1 MANKS
6 AKIKAVSHKGGWFR
20 MYADIL
26 NDSKVQLIPDR
37 MFKFWVNCLALT
49 SEKRGYLPEPRD
61 IAFRLHLSLTEVE
74 DDLANMMT
82 HGLVE
87 AVSVDGKTKLQPHN
101 WFDWQPAPDPSRHRM
116 RRLRQSK
123 KSTSENGGDGD
134 VTVRDGA
141 VTGRVTKCAY
151 SKSQSELPRLQ
162 ERSIQEE
169 GDLDAHTGARSD
181 DEVPL

>member
-1 MANKS
+1 
-6 AKIKAVSHKGGWFR
+6 

-26 NDSKVQLIPDR
+26 NDSKVQLLPDR

-61 IAFRLHLSLTEVE
+61 IAFRLHLGLTEVE
-74 DDLANMMT
+74 DDLAILMT
-82 HGLVE
+82 HGLID
-87 AVSVDGKTKLQPHN
+87 AVNVDGKTKFQPHN

-123 KSTSENGGDGD
+123 KSTGENGGDGD

-151 SKSQSELPRLQ
+151 SKSTSVLPRSQ
-162 ERSIQEE
+162 RRSIQEE
-169 GDLDAHTGARSD
+169 GDLDAHASAHTDA
-181 DEVPL
+181 EVLP